1 MRVFTFLCRRC
12 ATGRRKEHSHNGVG
26 VQEAEAARN
35 VEGHPLPLLRPAAD
49 AAALPLQRSPE
60 VPPLHILHHQHR
72 AAAAHARPLRQ
83 PILLSSLRAH
93 ALTTLYPNHAVD
105 HFDLMLI

>member
-1 MRVFTFLCRRC
+1 MGWHGIKKFIHIPRRC
-12 ATGRRKEHSHNGVG
+12 ATGLRKERSHNGVG

-35 VEGHPLPLLRPAAD
+35 VEGHPVPLLRPAAD

-83 PILLSSLRAH
+83 PILLSDIACPC
-93 ALTTLYPNHAVD
+93 A
-105 HFDLMLI
+105 